1 MKTNKKMGK
10 THNLLLL
17 LPLLLRSI
25 IQTTIHHP
33 LHKTYSE
40 VIFIRMGNEYLF
52 KNKHF
57 TKIINRILLLL
68 QRYHIQFQ
76 TNNFLRHIDMFE
88 KYKKDYNMY
97 FYIQIIHYAKKT
109 NTSCYAGYIDEY
121 NMYNYLNQ
129 PNDNSLGNV
138 YMFKQ

>member
-1 MKTNKKMGK
+1 MKTNKKIGK

-33 LHKTYSE
+33 LSKTYCE
-40 VIFIRMGNEYLF
+40 VIFIRMGNEYLL

-68 QRYHIQFQ
+68 QRYNIQFH

-121 NMYNYLNQ
+121 NIYSYLNQ
-129 PNDNSLGNV
+129 PNNNSLGNV

>member
-1 MKTNKKMGK
+1 MKTNKKLQK

-33 LHKTYSE
+33 LSKTYSE
-40 VIFIRMGNEYLF
+40 VIFIRMGNEYLL

-68 QRYHIQFQ
+68 QCYHIQFQ